1 MKNEN
6 EMKIVVAEAAM
17 QAFNE
22 KGVKFRM
29 DDIAAM
35 LKMSKKTLYKLYDSK
50 EKLVMKAVDLGFGA
64 VMECKQAIID
74 DPDMDVLEK
83 IRKVIIAMP
92 ESYRSLDWRRLYEF
106 KDAFPEA
113 FGRIQFYLQN
123 GWDGT
128 ISLIKEGI
136 EAGKIKPINIPVFRS
151 MLESAFEGFIRNSR
165 LIDENISYE
174 EALKSMIDIA
184 MDGIVIKGN

>member
-6 EMKIVVAEAAM
+6 EMKIIVAEAAM
-17 QAFNE
+17 KAFNE

-50 EKLVMKAVDLGFGA
+50 EKLVMKAIDLGFGA
-64 VMECKQAIID
+64 VMECKQKIID
-74 DPDMDVLEK
+74 DPNMDIVDK
-83 IRKVIIAMP
+83 IRTVIIAMP
-92 ESYRSLDWRRLYEF
+92 DRYKSLDWRRLYEF
-106 KDAFPEA
+106 RDAFPEA
-113 FGRIQFYLQN
+113 ISHIQFYLQN

-128 ISLIKEGI
+128 IGLIKEGI
-136 EAGKIKPINIPVFRS
+136 AQGRIRPINIPVFRS

-174 EALKSMIDIA
+174 EALKCMIDIA
-184 MDGIVIKGN
+184 MDGIRTKDE